1 MEALAAMHP
10 AGAAGLVST
19 RGVRYRE
26 LGLGGRQPTAA
37 ELAELLA
44 AEPGLFRRPLV
55 TDGRRLV
62 VGFDRAGLAALL
74 VGPDPRPEAP

>member
-1 MEALAAMHP
+1 MHP
-10 AGAAGLVST
+10 AGAAGLLST
-19 RGVRYRE
+19 RSVRYRE
-26 LGLGGRQPTAA
+26 LGLGGRQRTAA
-37 ELAELLA
+37 ELLELLA

-74 VGPDPRPEAP
+74 AGSDPRPAVP